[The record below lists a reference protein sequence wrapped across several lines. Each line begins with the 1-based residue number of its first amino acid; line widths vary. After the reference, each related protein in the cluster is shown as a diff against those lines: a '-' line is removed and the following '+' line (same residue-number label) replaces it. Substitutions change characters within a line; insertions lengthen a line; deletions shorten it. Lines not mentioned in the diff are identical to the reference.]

1 MQSKIRRILK
11 MRKGISKLIL
21 SVIAL
26 VLLSSCSINFLVMVG
41 GYGEKD
47 PTGKY
52 ILKYK
57 PSKIEKRNDFCVR
70 INIPDTVSC
79 RPFDCCRHSGEE
91 TDKGKTIADLED

>member
-1 MQSKIRRILK
+1 

-26 VLLSSCSINFLVMVG
+26 ALLQSCNFNFLVMVG

-57 PSKIEKRNDFCVR
+57 PSKIEKKNDFCIHIDV
-70 INIPDTVSC
+70 PDTVGC
-79 RPFDCCRHSGEE
+79 RSFDCSRHGGKETNKGE
-91 TDKGKTIADLED
+91 TIADLEN

>member
-1 MQSKIRRILK
+1 

-57 PSKIEKRNDFCVR
+57 PSKIEKRNNDFCIR
-70 INIPDTVSC
+70 INIPDTVGC
-79 RPFDCCRHSGEE
+79 RPFGCSQHGGKE
-91 TDKGKTIADLED
+91 TDKGKTIADLEN

>member
-1 MQSKIRRILK
+1 MI
-11 MRKGISKLIL
+11 KGISKRIL

>member
-1 MQSKIRRILK
+1 MRR
-11 MRKGISKLIL
+11 GISKLIL

-26 VLLSSCSINFLVMVG
+26 VLLSSCSFNFLVMVG

-57 PSKIEKRNDFCVR
+57 PSKKEKNNDFCVH
-70 INIPDTVSC
+70 IDIPDTVGRRS
-79 RPFDCCRHSGEE
+79 FDCCRHSGEE
-91 TDKGKTIADLED
+91 TDKGKTIADLEN